1 MRKQYPKC
9 RGVEGGGY
17 ATKNEETLKI
27 NIMAHQINF
36 NEKTGR
42 HSFMSVKEKAWHNLG
57 QIVDHY
63 PTSNEAIQ
71 FAGLDYIV
79 EKRPLFTYDTNN
91 HLWDNGEAIPDIA
104 VPNYYATARA
114 DTEQVLGVVGND
126 YEVVQNR
133 DAFSFFDAI
142 VGGGDG
148 VLYETAGALGEGE
161 RIFIT
166 AKLPG
171 YIRVGRDDLIE
182 KYVFL
187 TTSHDG
193 YGSITAAFTP
203 TRVCCNNT
211 LHAALNNMTNA
222 VKIRHTQNAQE
233 RLKQAH
239 HVMGISNTLSGQ
251 LDDIFNRWSQV
262 RIRDKEVLRLVQQ
275 AMAPSKEVLQK
286 VLDENIE
293 EYSSHFLNTVEKVC
307 EFAFSHP
314 TQQTDTTRGTLFG
327 AYNAISG
334 YLQNVRI
341 YKSEDAKLKSILF
354 GNGLSKTQSTFN
366 LCLEF
371 EKQGGA
377 ILKMN

>member
-1 MRKQYPKC
+1 
-9 RGVEGGGY
+9 
-17 ATKNEETLKI
+17 
-27 NIMAHQINF
+27 MAHQINF

-57 QIVDHY
+57 QVIDRY
-63 PTSNEAIQ
+63 PTSSEAIQ

-91 HLWDNGEAIPDIA
+91 HLWNNDEAGSDIE
-104 VPNYYATARA
+104 VPNYFATVRA

-126 YEVVQNR
+126 YEVIQNR
-133 DAFSFFDAI
+133 EAFSFFDAI

-148 VLYETAGALGEGE
+148 VLYETCGALGNGE

-171 YIRVGRDDLIE
+171 YIRVGSDDLIE
-182 KYVFL
+182 KYLFL

-203 TRVCCNNT
+203 TRIVCNNT
-211 LHAALNNMTNA
+211 LRAALGNMINC
-222 VKIRHTQNAQE
+222 VKIRHTQSAQE

-239 HVMGISNTLSGQ
+239 KVMGISNTMTEQ
-251 LDDIFNRWSQV
+251 LDGIFNRWAH
-262 RIRDKEVLRLVQQ
+262 IHITDKEVLKLVQQ
-275 AMAPSKEVLQK
+275 AMAPSKEVLQN
-286 VLDENIE
+286 VLNENID

-314 TQQTDTTRGTLFG
+314 TQQMDTTRGTLFG

-334 YLQNVRI
+334 YIQNI
-341 YKSEDAKLKSILF
+341 KAYKTEEVKLKSILF
-354 GNGLSKTQSTFN
+354 GNGFSKTQNAFQ
-366 LCLEF
+366 LCKEF
-371 EKQGGA
+371 ERTGETH
-377 ILKMN
+377 LMLN